1 MVKDDG
7 NGTPGFVQLG
17 SPEVVFEPLS
27 CGSRAGSFLPAGD
40 SALALPSPWGWDAGK
55 PGQEGQRP
63 LPNLGFGGGRGDP
76 LKKIQHKQIPLNTIW
91 PHMNCTLG

>member
-7 NGTPGFVQLG
+7 NSTPGVVQLG

-27 CGSRAGSFLPAGD
+27 CGSPAGSFLPASD
-40 SALALPSPWGWDAGK
+40 SASALPSPWGWDTGK

-63 LPNLGFGGGRGDP
+63 LPNLGLGGGKGET
-76 LKKIQHKQIPLNTIW
+76 Q
-91 PHMNCTLG
+91 